1 MKDKPYVYTMP
12 ESFLADQNVP
22 ARWRIL
28 AVLNGFL
35 LNGRHF
41 YGSNSWLMEQ
51 LNCSQQTVSAAIAEL
66 EKLGEIKVDR
76 TASSR
81 IIKRIMQEGGT
92 SQVVGG
98 YKPMPTKGTSWLVPT
113 SDSNSE
119 NIIQGSENFSSS
131 RAQSQDSKYELR
143 DVDGEGMVVEPAK
156 VKVPPPGEDDE
167 SMSVL
172 QEVANLITK
181 DTGTAVILGP
191 TARKAIKRALQYI
204 TSKDILIMVGDAL
217 ADGSAEK
224 QGFMMYYILSDA
236 QINKYKAE
244 NT

>member
-51 LNCSQQTVSAAIAEL
+51 LNCSQQTVSSAIAEL

-92 SQVVGG
+92 SQLVGG
-98 YKPMPTKGTSWLVPT
+98 YKPAGRRGTNQLVPT

-143 DVDGEGMVVEPAK
+143 DVDEEGMVAPVKPVKMVAPKDESFSILAK
-156 VKVPPPGEDDE
+156 VKEMIE
-167 SMSVL
+167 
-172 QEVANLITK
+172 K
-181 DTGTAVILGP
+181 DTGTDIILGD
-191 TARKAIKRALQYI
+191 TALKSIKRALQYI
-204 TSKDILIMVGDAL
+204 ASKDILIMVEDAL

-224 QGFMMYYILSDA
+224 RGFTMHYILSDSN
-236 QINKYKAE
+236 INKYKAE